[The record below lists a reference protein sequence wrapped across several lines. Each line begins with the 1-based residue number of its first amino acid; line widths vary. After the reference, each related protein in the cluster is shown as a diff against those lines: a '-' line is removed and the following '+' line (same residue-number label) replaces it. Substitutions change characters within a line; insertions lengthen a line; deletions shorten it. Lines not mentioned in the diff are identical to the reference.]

1 MVSSPEGMTSEALV
15 SLLEEMMDLKIQIY
29 TDQTMKCSPEVA
41 RVLEEKRKTDK
52 RRLEQIHR
60 EIVRFL
66 SD

>member
-1 MVSSPEGMTSEALV
+1 MTSEALV
-15 SLLEEMMDLKIQIY
+15 RLLEEMMDLKIQIY

-60 EIVRFL
+60 ELVRFL

>member
-60 EIVRFL
+60 ELVRFL